1 MTRDESTTKDGTI
14 SPPVVT
20 PSLDHPFMSPN
31 HNDGSPSQPPAG
43 SQTQPFSQMIYP
55 PPPFAYEVDDEEAE
69 GVWGYLVPIDGKSNK
84 FGTLVLRERQT
95 CAPKSQSSSNGK
107 SSSSKPG
114 KSTASDKNGD
124 KSKENSSPSKGYL
137 IGRHPECGKF
147 WNYQM
152 KYHSTYSCTRFSD
165 RCDNSFKSTLP
176 DIL

>member
-20 PSLDHPFMSPN
+20 PSLDHPLMSPN

-69 GVWGYLVPIDGKSNK
+69 AVWGYLVPIDGKSNR

-95 CAPKSQSSSNGK
+95 CAPKSQCSSNGK
-107 SSSSKPG
+107 SSLSKSN
-114 KSTASDKNGD
+114 KSKASDKKGE
-124 KSKENSSPSKGYL
+124 KSKEGESPSKGYL
-137 IGRHPECGKF
+137 IGRHPECGKYLIK
-147 WNYQM
+147 NM
-152 KYHSTYSCTRFSD
+152 RYSLAYLHNRFGD
-165 RCDNSFKSTLP
+165 RCDNSL
-176 DIL
+176 